1 MNARS
6 AVLTVLLIVPVLGS
20 PAWAK
25 TPLPPCPS
33 DQGARWHN
41 CSGTGTD
48 ERGVQYS
55 GSWRDDVLHGPG
67 EVIFPGAG
75 RYVGIFDNGLKSGAG
90 TYYWPDG
97 SKFVGEFRNDVAEG
111 RGVLYSS
118 DGQVERTGTWRA
130 GEFTG
135 ASTGTDQFVGASTGS
150 GGYAGVSSGA
160 GEFVGVSTE
169 AGEFAGV
176 SKEADKN
183 NNPPAA
189 RVVSSPTAPSASCTP
204 GPYIE
209 PIDYASAEY
218 IGNPAGRRARMCFYR
233 SNGRDVTNL
242 KFFPGGIFFMKSQTG
257 SGGFAMGGAVLQS
270 IRGTYGFDAG
280 GRLNLRI
287 AYSGTGVMQTVRGAG
302 SSSSLDVSGRDV
314 LENEFTLPNCQK
326 ISLRNEIRRY
336 TLGPALRSGRPDHL
350 ILEGERWE
358 LDSDCGDWEGW
369 R

>member
-1 MNARS
+1 MNVRS
-6 AVLTVLLIVPVLGS
+6 AILTVLLIAPISGS

-33 DQGARWHN
+33 DQRALWHN
-41 CSGTGTD
+41 CTGPGKD
-48 ERGVQYS
+48 ESGVQYS
-55 GSWRDDVLHGPG
+55 GSWRDDVLHGTG
-67 EVIFPGAG
+67 EVIWPNQG
-75 RYVGIFDNGLKSGAG
+75 RYVGTFIKGLKNGRG

-97 SKFVGEFRNDVAEG
+97 SKYVGEFRNDVQDG
-111 RGVLYSS
+111 KGVLYTAN
-118 DGQVERTGTWRA
+118 GEVER
-130 GEFTG
+130 
-135 ASTGTDQFVGASTGS
+135 S
-150 GGYAGVSSGA
+150 GIWKA
-160 GEFVGVSTE
+160 GEFVE
-169 AGEFAGV
+169 
-176 SKEADKN
+176 
-183 NNPPAA
+183 PPVT
-189 RVVSSPTAPSASCTP
+189 RVESSPTVSNTSCSP

-218 IGNPAGRRARMCFYR
+218 IGNPSGKRARMCFYR
-233 SNGRDVTNL
+233 FNGRDVTNL

-270 IRGTYGFDAG
+270 IRGTYGFDTG

-287 AYSGTGVMQTVRGAG
+287 AYSGTGVTQTVRGPG

-326 ISLRNEIRRY
+326 ITLRNEIRRY

-369 R
+369 K

>member
-1 MNARS
+1 MNVPVTPLIFLAMLLS
-6 AVLTVLLIVPVLGS
+6 AVPVR
-20 PAWAK
+20 AN

-33 DQGARWHN
+33 DQGVRWHN
-41 CSGTGTD
+41 CIGTGTD

-67 EVIFPGAG
+67 EVMFPGAG
-75 RYVGIFDNGLKSGAG
+75 RYVGTFDNGLKSGSG

-130 GEFTG
+130 GEFAG
-135 ASTGTDQFVGASTGS
+135 VSTGTDQFVGVSTGS
-150 GGYAGVSSGA
+150 GEFAGVSSGA

-189 RVVSSPTAPSASCTP
+189 RVVSSPTAPSANCTP

-218 IGNPAGRRARMCFYR
+218 IGNPTGRRARMCFYR

-287 AYSGTGVMQTVRGAG
+287 AYSGTGVTQTVRGAG
-302 SSSSLDVSGRDV
+302 STSSLDVSGRDV
-314 LENEFTLPNCQK
+314 LETEFTLPNCQN
-326 ISLRNEIRRY
+326 ITLRNETRRY

-369 R
+369 K

>member
-1 MNARS
+1 MNVLVTPLLFLAILLS
-6 AVLTVLLIVPVLGS
+6 AV
-20 PAWAK
+20 PARAK

-33 DQGARWHN
+33 DQGVRWHN
-41 CSGTGTD
+41 CIGTGTD

-75 RYVGIFDNGLKSGAG
+75 RYVGTFDNGLKSGSG

-97 SKFVGEFRNDVAEG
+97 SKLVGEFRNDVAEG

-118 DGQVERTGTWRA
+118 DGQVERTGIWR
-130 GEFTG
+130 
-135 ASTGTDQFVGASTGS
+135 
-150 GGYAGVSSGA
+150 
-160 GEFVGVSTE
+160 

-176 SKEADKN
+176 SIEADSN
-183 NNPPAA
+183 NNPAAA
-189 RVVSSPTAPSASCTP
+189 RVVSSPTAPSANCTP

-218 IGNPAGRRARMCFYR
+218 IGNPTGRRARMCFYR

-287 AYSGTGVMQTVRGAG
+287 AYSGTGVTQTVRGAG
-302 SSSSLDVSGRDV
+302 STSSLDVSGRDV
-314 LENEFTLPNCQK
+314 LETEFTLPNCQK
-326 ISLRNEIRRY
+326 ITLRNETRRY

-350 ILEGERWE
+350 ILGGERWE

-369 R
+369 K

>member
-1 MNARS
+1 MNVLVTPLIFLAMLLS
-6 AVLTVLLIVPVLGS
+6 AVPVR
-20 PAWAK
+20 AN
-25 TPLPPCPS
+25 TPCPS
-33 DQGARWHN
+33 DQGVLWHN
-41 CSGTGTD
+41 CIGGTVTD

-75 RYVGIFDNGLKSGAG
+75 RYVGTFDNGLKSGSG

-97 SKFVGEFRNDVAEG
+97 SKFVGEFRNDVMEG

-130 GEFTG
+130 GEF
-135 ASTGTDQFVGASTGS
+135 
-150 GGYAGVSSGA
+150 AGVS
-160 GEFVGVSTE
+160 E
-169 AGEFAGV
+169 
-176 SKEADKN
+176 EADTN
-183 NNPPAA
+183 NNFPAA
-189 RVVSSPTAPSASCTP
+189 RVVSSPTVPSADCTA

-218 IGNPAGRRARMCFYR
+218 IGNPTGRRARMCFYR

-257 SGGFAMGGAVLQS
+257 SGGFAMGGAVVQS

-287 AYSGTGVMQTVRGAG
+287 AYSGTGVTQTVRGAG
-302 SSSSLDVSGRDV
+302 STSSLDVSGRDV
-314 LENEFTLPNCQK
+314 LETEFTLPNCQK
-326 ISLRNEIRRY
+326 ITLRNETRRY

-369 R
+369 K